1 MLRDIVKRI
10 LDARKDLTEGDLIK
24 LIEETK
30 AEAGGLLSDEGAARL
45 VAQRLSVGL
54 GDGGLRRAGIKDLV
68 SGLRDVSIE
77 GDVIGLSPPR
87 DFRRRDG
94 STGRLLS
101 LILADEGGQIRCNVW
116 NPPEDLLRDFE
127 ALRGSRVRIEHG
139 YTKAG
144 LDGNLELHCGNGSRL
159 KVLSRPKAPSRAVE
173 VQFKS
178 IGKISS
184 EDRIVSVIGVV
195 KGEPRS
201 ATFKRDGGEGLVLR
215 ALITDGSGALP
226 LVIWDDLAKGLRDKI
241 RDGVGVEVIG
251 AKVRRGLSGLPELHL
266 DYGEGI
272 RVLEEVPLSLKESA
286 HRVYKVSELRAGMRG
301 IDIALRVARKGE
313 PKRLAREGGPSE
325 VRRALCFDETGLIMA
340 SFWNENSAAL
350 EGVKEGDIVY
360 LRNAV
365 CRERLGEVQ
374 LNLGGEG
381 SLVLGAKVRDLPTAP
396 RITKLAAISGAKGP
410 VAVEGIIVD
419 GPSTSEVRTADGR
432 SVELTALLLDDGSA
446 ITRVAFWRDSSKMAR
461 GLEPGSRVRIIGL
474 RPRARL
480 DGSYEL
486 SSLDSLTKIEIL

>member
-1 MLRDIVKRI
+1 MLREIVKRI

-24 LIEETK
+24 LIEEAK
-30 AEAGGLLSDEGAARL
+30 AEARGLLSDEGAARL
-45 VAQRLSVGL
+45 VAQRLSVSL
-54 GDGGLRRAGIKDLV
+54 GDGGIRRVRIKDLV

-87 DFRRRDG
+87 DFKRKDG
-94 STGRLLS
+94 SAGRLLS
-101 LILADEGGQIRCNVW
+101 LILADESGQIRCNVW
-116 NPPEDLLRDFE
+116 NPPEDLVRDFE
-127 ALRGSRVRIEHG
+127 ALQGSKVRIEHG

-144 LDGNLELHCGNGSRL
+144 LDGDLELHCGNGGRL
-159 KVLSRPKAPSRAVE
+159 EILSRPKAPGRAIE
-173 VQFKS
+173 GRFKS
-178 IGKISS
+178 IGSISN
-184 EDRIVSVIGVV
+184 EDRIVSVIGLV

-201 ATFKRDGGEGLVLR
+201 TAFKRDGGEGLVLR
-215 ALITDGSGALP
+215 ALLTDGTGAVP
-226 LVIWDDLAKGLRDKI
+226 LVLWDDLAQAFRDKL

-266 DYGEGI
+266 DYGEGV
-272 RVLEEVPLSLKESA
+272 RVLEEVPVSLKESA
-286 HRVYKVSELRAGMRG
+286 YRVYRVNELRAGMRG
-301 IDIALRVARKGE
+301 IDIALRLARKGE

-340 SFWNENSAAL
+340 SFWNENSVAL
-350 EGVKEGDIVY
+350 EGVKEGDIIY

-374 LNLGGEG
+374 LNLGEEG
-381 SLVLGAKVRDLPTAP
+381 SLVPGAKVRDLPTAP
-396 RITKLAAISGAKGP
+396 RITKLAAISSAKGP

-446 ITRVAFWRDSSKMAR
+446 LTRVAFWRDSSKLAK

-486 SSLDSLTKIEIL
+486 SSLDSLTKIEVL

>member
-30 AEAGGLLSDEGAARL
+30 AEARGLLSDEGAARL
-45 VAQRLSVGL
+45 VAQRLSVSL
-54 GDGGLRRAGIKDLV
+54 GDGGIRRVRIKDLV
-68 SGLRDVSIE
+68 SGLRDVSME

-87 DFRRRDG
+87 DFKRKDG
-94 STGRLLS
+94 SAGRLLS
-101 LILADEGGQIRCNVW
+101 LILADESGQIRCNVW
-116 NPPEDLLRDFE
+116 NPPGDLIKDLE
-127 ALRGSRVRIEHG
+127 ALRGSKVRVEHG
-139 YTKAG
+139 YTKVG
-144 LDGNLELHCGNGSRL
+144 LDGNLELHCGNGGRL
-159 KVLSRPKAPSRAVE
+159 EVLSRPEAPGRAIE
-173 VQFKS
+173 GQFKS
-178 IGKISS
+178 IGRISN
-184 EDRIVSVIGVV
+184 EDRVVSVIGVV

-201 ATFKRDGGEGLVLR
+201 TSFKRDGGEGLVLR
-215 ALITDGSGALP
+215 ALITDGSGTMP
-226 LVIWDDLAKGLRDKI
+226 LVLWNDLAEGLRDKI

-251 AKVRRGLSGLPELHL
+251 AKVRKGLGGLELHL
-266 DYGEGI
+266 DYGEGV

-286 HRVYKVSELRAGMRG
+286 SKAYRVNELRGGMRG
-301 IDIALRVARKGE
+301 VDIALRVARKGE
-313 PKRLAREGGPSE
+313 PKRLAREGGTSE

-350 EGVKEGDIVY
+350 EGVKEGDIIY
-360 LRNAV
+360 MRNAV

-381 SLVLGAKVRDLPTAP
+381 SLVLGAKVRDLPLAP
-396 RITKLAAISGAKGP
+396 RITKLAAISSAKGP

-446 ITRVAFWRDSSKMAR
+446 ITRVAFWRDSSKLAK
-461 GLEPGSRVRIIGL
+461 GLEPGSKVRIIGL

-486 SSLDSLTKIEIL
+486 SSLDSLTKIETL